1 MTITRADIAEYD
13 VVALLKEVE
22 GWPAGTRG
30 HVVMVCPT
38 EMCVEVA
45 DERGEEA
52 DVVYAPPED
61 LRLIEKWP
69 PGGPKKAG
77 D

>member
-22 GWPAGTRG
+22 G
-30 HVVMVCPT
+30 
-38 EMCVEVA
+38 VA